1 MLRSN
6 FAARSDPL
14 ERRQL
19 QVFRL
24 YLNTQIRQHMDPW
37 WQKRSNDVYGDGGS
51 HGDQNVIELKTLKE

>member
-6 FAARSDPL
+6 FAAMSDPL

-24 YLNTQIRQHMDPW
+24 YLNSQIEHHMDPW
-37 WQKRSNDVYGDGGS
+37 WQKYSNDVYGDGGS
-51 HGDQNVIELKTLKE
+51 RGDQNVIEFKTLKE

>member
-6 FAARSDPL
+6 FAAMSDPL

-24 YLNTQIRQHMDPW
+24 YLNSQIGHHMDPW
-37 WQKRSNDVYGDGGS
+37 WQKRSNAVYGEGGS
-51 HGDQNVIELKTLKE
+51 RGDQNVIELKTLKD

>member
-6 FAARSDPL
+6 FAAKSDPL

-24 YLNTQIRQHMDPW
+24 YLNSQIGHHMDPW

-51 HGDQNVIELKTLKE
+51 RGDQNVIELKTLKE